1 MLSCVNWEQPVDWQA
16 LIAIRST
23 VRRAF
28 VGEAHEGGEACFAPD
43 SGLPPTAIMFMAREI
58 RPEVRRDEYASALG
72 WLVLLSG
79 WGRLWATRL
88 WRAGVIEIDVEG
100 ASGTRAVNVAHQVCI
115 AFVRSHSWCICGL

>member
-23 VRRAF
+23 VRRAL
-28 VGEAHEGGEACFAPD
+28 VSEAHEGGKACFAPD
-43 SGLPPTAIMFMAREI
+43 SGLPPAAIVFMAREI
-58 RPEVRRDEYASALG
+58 WPEVCWDEHTSALG

-79 WGRLWATRL
+79 WSRLWATWL

-100 ASGTRAVNVAHQVCI
+100 TCGTRAVDVAQ
-115 AFVRSHSWCICGL
+115 